1 MKTNKSTKV
10 LCVIAMLGCASGIMA
25 QEEVNKEE
33 KNLNR
38 EMTLE
43 REYDPSVQDAN
54 KVNTLPAVKEPTVKK
69 RAIDYA
75 VFAVPTEPEK
85 QISVLPSGKIMADM
99 DYNKRRGYL
108 NLAAGMNLN
117 INGDFGYHILSTEKD
132 NLNVYLSHRSTN
144 GNIDYIQIDDKVKAK
159 LNDNLGGLNYKHKF
173 EKAVFNIGA
182 KYGYSGFNYYGLPV
196 TGNLEEAGT
205 NLDLADRT
213 TNQVNQTIGANIGI
227 ESEDEEAPFGY
238 MVDFD
243 YINFSHKYGADAK
256 SDGPTENTFELKFNL
271 FAPFG
276 GNQRIGL
283 AGLAEYFSYNLPERC
298 SFENHAEVILN
309 PYYII
314 EGDIWNLKLGAKA
327 MIVTGENSKFAAS
340 PDIAFDV
347 EVADKTVFY
356 LKADGKLYSNSMYE
370 TALVNRYVNPTE
382 ELMPSRNWLDANL
395 GIKGGVVPG
404 FWFDVFAGYKIT
416 SSDVLYLPSRVFE
429 QDGFGNFAEAMSDIN
444 TKRFFAGVNL
454 KYNYQK
460 LFEIN
465 LKGVYNNWK
474 ANYGDSWI
482 GGEANAELDRVW
494 GKPTAEINAGVTVR
508 PIDKL
513 AVDVNYYLA
522 TGRYT
527 QLGGNEEVNLNNI
540 NELNIRGMY
549 NINKTFSVNVQLNNV
564 LFQKYDIYYG
574 YPAQG
579 FNLMGGINVN
589 F

>member
-309 PYYII
+309 PYYTI
-314 EGDIWNLKLGAKA
+314 EGDIWNLKIGAKA

-395 GIKGGVVPG
+395 GIKSGVVPG
-404 FWFDVFAGYKIT
+404 FWFDAFAGYKIT

-527 QLGGNEEVNLNNI
+527 QLGGNEEANLNNI

>member
-132 NLNVYLSHRSTN
+132 NLNVYLSYRSTN

-309 PYYII
+309 PYYTI

-395 GIKGGVVPG
+395 GIKSGVVPG
-404 FWFDVFAGYKIT
+404 FWFDAFAGYKIT

-527 QLGGNEEVNLNNI
+527 QLGGYEEVNLNNI

>member
-309 PYYII
+309 PYYTI

-347 EVADKTVFY
+347 EVADNTVFY

-395 GIKGGVVPG
+395 GIKSGVVPG

>member
-75 VFAVPTEPEK
+75 VFAVPAEPEK

-309 PYYII
+309 PYYTI

-395 GIKGGVVPG
+395 GIKSGVVPG

>member
-309 PYYII
+309 PYYTI

-395 GIKGGVVPG
+395 GIKSGVVPG

-527 QLGGNEEVNLNNI
+527 QLGGYEEVNLNNI

>member
-196 TGNLEEAGT
+196 TGNLEEVGT

-309 PYYII
+309 PYYTI

-395 GIKGGVVPG
+395 GIKSGVVPG
-404 FWFDVFAGYKIT
+404 FWFDAFAGYKIT

-527 QLGGNEEVNLNNI
+527 QLGGYEEVNLNNI

>member
-205 NLDLADRT
+205 NLDLANRT

-309 PYYII
+309 PYYTI

-395 GIKGGVVPG
+395 GIKSGVVPG

-482 GGEANAELDRVW
+482 VGEANAELDRVW

>member
-144 GNIDYIQIDDKVKAK
+144 GNINYIQIDDKVKAK

-309 PYYII
+309 PYYTI

-395 GIKGGVVPG
+395 GIKSGVVPG

-527 QLGGNEEVNLNNI
+527 QLGGYEEVNLNNI
-540 NELNIRGMY
+540 NELNIRGKY

>member
-205 NLDLADRT
+205 NLDWADRT

-309 PYYII
+309 PYYTI

-395 GIKGGVVPG
+395 GIKSGVVPG

-579 FNLMGGINVN
+579 FNLMGGINVS